1 MTPRIPLQDSLH
13 VCLLLLIALG
23 NLAAGQPPR
32 DRNAVVRRPQPFD
45 AKGRVYSV
53 SRGLIHMLTDTQQ
66 PWFVQ
71 VDRRTQIQVHGE
83 GGTELISPGVFVRFE
98 AALIGRRVAAGEI
111 AELALFNPAEGFRAG
126 VMADPGP
133 TDEKQLDLGSKPQEQ
148 AAPPPGNRSRGTSGR
163 GRKQPSDQPQGHY
176 LIAGQVRSF
185 RKGNLVVLAGKAG
198 TIKAKVAP
206 QAKVTIDMSSYSM
219 VRRGD
224 TIHVTGSYARPGQVR
239 ATKVE
244 IELASREQPADR
256 GGRKRGRPGRKP
268 AEALND
274 GPQRNVPTERPDR
287 ASQN

>member
-1 MTPRIPLQDSLH
+1 MTPRIPLQDSLS
-13 VCLLLLIALG
+13 VCLLLLIALV
-23 NLAAGQPPR
+23 NPSAGQPAL

-53 SRGLIHMLTDTQQ
+53 SRGVIHMLTDTQQ

-71 VDRRTQIQVHGE
+71 VDRRTQLQVHGE
-83 GGTELISPGVFVRFE
+83 GGTELIAPGVFIRFE
-98 AALIGRRVAAGEI
+98 AALIGRRVAAGAI

-133 TDEKQLDLGSKPQEQ
+133 IDEKQLDLGSGNPPDQ
-148 AAPPPGNRSRGTSGR
+148 ADPPPSSRSRGTSGR
-163 GRKQPSDQPQGHY
+163 GRKQPSGQPQGHY

-206 QAKVTIDMSSYSM
+206 QAKVTIDMNSCTM

-224 TIHVTGSYARPGQVR
+224 TIHVIGSYAQPGRVL
-239 ATKVE
+239 AKKIE
-244 IELASREQPADR
+244 IELASRGQPADR
-256 GGRKRGRPGRKP
+256 AGRQRNQLGQKP

-274 GPQRNVPTERPDR
+274 GPQRNVPKERPDR
-287 ASQN
+287 AP